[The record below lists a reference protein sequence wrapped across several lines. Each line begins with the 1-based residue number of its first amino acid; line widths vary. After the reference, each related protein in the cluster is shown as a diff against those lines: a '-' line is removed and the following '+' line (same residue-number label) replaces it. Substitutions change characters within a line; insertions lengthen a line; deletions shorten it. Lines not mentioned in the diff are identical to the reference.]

1 MKNSSRNKTARYAAI
16 ETLCK
21 LEQTRLPVSQIFEQ
35 AITEHKV
42 SSTDRQ
48 LAMKICYGVLRRKQ
62 YLDLILSRLCSRPL
76 NRIAPFAYHALHT
89 GLYQLL
95 FLDRVPPSAAVNET
109 VNAVAAA
116 RLPKPI
122 QGFVNGVLRQ
132 SIRKRSELP
141 RADEVN
147 LLNHPE
153 WLTSRWQSNFG
164 EDIARQICM
173 VNNQEP
179 RLCLR
184 ATTRTSKTELLHL
197 LLQNN
202 ISARS
207 GQYAPE
213 AIIVENYQGSI
224 TALPGFRQGYFQVQD
239 QAAQLATL
247 LLGPF
252 ENRARYLDC
261 CAGVGGK
268 TSHLLS
274 LINAQSSSIVA
285 LEPHAH
291 RVDQLRETLS
301 RSAES
306 HLVTV
311 LEQRLEEYSASR
323 CAEFNA
329 ILVDAPCSGTGVIGR
344 HPDIRWNREA
354 DQLAGYQIKQIS
366 LLEHAEKLLVPG
378 GIIVYATCSIEPE
391 ENYLVIDRFLKKHRH
406 FSLTDCH
413 GYLPPQAHP
422 LIHNGCF
429 APLPTAEID
438 GFFAAR
444 LTSTPQSD

>member
-1 MKNSSRNKTARYAAI
+1 MKKNSLKKTARYAAI
-16 ETLCK
+16 EALCK
-21 LEQTRLPVSQIFEQ
+21 RAQTRLPISQVFEQ
-35 AITEHKV
+35 AIEEHKV
-42 SSTDRQ
+42 SEVDRQ
-48 LAMKICYGVLRRKQ
+48 LAMKICYGVLRRKE
-62 YLDLILSRLCSRPL
+62 YLDLILSLLCSQPL
-76 NRIAPFAYHALHT
+76 SRIKPFAYHALHT

-95 FLDRVPPSAAVNET
+95 FLDRIPPSAAVNET
-109 VNAVAAA
+109 VKAVAAA
-116 RLPKPI
+116 HLSKPI

-141 RADEVN
+141 QEDEVS

-153 WLTSRWQSNFG
+153 WLVSRWQSNFG
-164 EDIARQICM
+164 EETARQICM
-173 VNNQEP
+173 ANNQEP

-184 ATTRTSKTELLHL
+184 ATARTSRAELLEL

-207 GQYAPE
+207 GVYAPD
-213 AIIVENYQGSI
+213 AIIVESFQGSI
-224 TALPGFRQGYFQVQD
+224 TALPGFTHGFFQVQG

-252 ENRARYLDC
+252 ENGARYLDC

-274 LINAQSSSIVA
+274 LVNAQASSVVA
-285 LEPHAH
+285 LEPHAQ
-291 RVDQLRETLS
+291 RACQLRETIS
-301 RSAES
+301 RTADSLLA
-306 HLVTV
+306 TV
-311 LEQRLEEYSASR
+311 FEQTLEKYSAS
-323 CAEFNA
+323 CPPKFKA

-354 DQLAGYQIKQIS
+354 DQLALYQKQQIA
-366 LLEHAEKLLVPG
+366 LLEHAEKLLLPG
-378 GIIVYATCSIEPE
+378 GVIVYATCSIEPE
-391 ENYLVIDRFLKKHRH
+391 ENQQVIEYFLEKHRH

-413 GYLPPQAHP
+413 AYLPSQAHP
-422 LIHNGCF
+422 LIHDGCF
-429 APLPTAEID
+429 APLPAAEID

-444 LTSTPQSD
+444 LTSIRQSD

>member
-1 MKNSSRNKTARYAAI
+1 MKNSSRKKTARYAAI

-21 LEQTRLPVSQIFEQ
+21 LQQTRLPISQIFEQ
-35 AITEHKV
+35 AIAEHKV
-42 SSTDRQ
+42 GDVDRQ
-48 LAMKICYGVLRRKQ
+48 LAMKICYGVLRRKH
-62 YLDLILSRLCSRPL
+62 YLDLILSLLCSQPL
-76 NRIAPFAYHALHT
+76 HRIKPFAYHALHT
-89 GLYQLL
+89 GLYQLF

-109 VNAVAAA
+109 VKAVAAA
-116 RLPKPI
+116 RLSKPI

-164 EDIARQICM
+164 EETAKQICL

-179 RLCLR
+179 NLCLR
-184 ATTRTSKTELLHL
+184 ATTRTSKAGLLQL

-202 ISARS
+202 VSASS
-207 GQYAPE
+207 GEYAPD
-213 AIIVENYQGSI
+213 AIIVEGYQGSI
-224 TALPGFRQGYFQVQD
+224 TALPGFKQGYFQVQG

-252 ENRARYLDC
+252 ENGARYLDC

-274 LINAQSSSIVA
+274 LINAQSSSVVA

-291 RVDQLRETLS
+291 RVVQLRETLS
-301 RSAES
+301 RTAES
-306 HLVTV
+306 RLVTV
-311 LEQRLEEYSASR
+311 LEQTLEEYSASR
-323 CAEFNA
+323 CAQFSA
-329 ILVDAPCSGTGVIGR
+329 ILVDAPCSGTGVIGK

-354 DQLAGYQIKQIS
+354 DQLAGYQKQQIS
-366 LLEHAEKLLVPG
+366 LLEHAEKLLLPG

-391 ENYLVIDRFLKKHRH
+391 ENFQVINRFLEKHRH

-429 APLPTAEID
+429 APLPAAEID

-444 LTSTPQSD
+444 LTSIPQSD